1 MRNRSRSIAVA
12 LLALSATGCLA
23 TKGDLRLLQDELRAT
38 RASVARS
45 DSVHRRTSDS
55 LVATVT
61 RLAASQTRGDQ
72 ALTQA
77 QQKTNDDLKALLTRV
92 GANDIATKEQLTSLD
107 DDLDQVRELVRQN
120 MRGSAVARA
129 QMEQAAR
136 PSAPTTPDSTAPAT
150 TTTTPVAPGTPGP
163 ATLLSNGR
171 SMMIGGSCAAARR
184 AFQDLLTMYPE
195 SPDAPE
201 AQFSI
206 GASYGECGDGGN
218 TAKADSVYRLVMDK
232 YPKSDWAP
240 TSLYKRAEMQR
251 LAGKMD
257 VARPMYAKIVCEYPK
272 STVFAQALDRHGS
285 RPVCK

>member
-1 MRNRSRSIAVA
+1 MSIKSRLIAVA

-23 TKGDLRLLQDELRAT
+23 TKGDIRLLQDELRAS

-55 LVATVT
+55 LAAAVT
-61 RLAASQTRGDQ
+61 RLAAAQTRADQ
-72 ALTQA
+72 TLTQA
-77 QQKTNDDLKALLTRV
+77 QQKANDDLKALLTRV
-92 GANDIATKEQLTSLD
+92 STSDIATKEQLKSLD
-107 DDLDQVRELVRQN
+107 DDLDQIRELVRQN

-129 QMEQAAR
+129 QAEQSVR
-136 PSAPTTPDSTAPAT
+136 QPAPTTSDSTAPAT
-150 TTTTPVAPGTPGP
+150 GTPAAPSGAPGP

-171 SMMIGGSCAAARR
+171 SMMIAGSCSAARR

-195 SPDAPE
+195 SQDAAE

-206 GASYGECGDGGN
+206 GASYGECGEGGN
-218 TAKADSVYRLVMDK
+218 TAKADSVYKLVMDK
-232 YPKSDWAP
+232 YPKSDFAP

-251 LAGKMD
+251 LAGKAD
-257 VARPMYAKIVCEYPK
+257 VAKPMYAKIVCEYPK

>member
-1 MRNRSRSIAVA
+1 MRTRSRSIAVA

-55 LVATVT
+55 LTAAVT
-61 RLAASQTRGDQ
+61 RLAAAQTRGDQ
-72 ALTQA
+72 TLTQA
-77 QQKTNDDLKALLTRV
+77 QQKTSDDLKALLTRV
-92 GANDIATKEQLTSLD
+92 GTNDIATKEQLKSLNE
-107 DDLDQVRELVRQN
+107 DLDQVRELARQN

-129 QMEQAAR
+129 QMEQAR
-136 PSAPTTPDSTAPAT
+136 PPAPTTADSTAPAT
-150 TTTTPVAPGTPGP
+150 TMTTPVAPGTPGP

-195 SPDAPE
+195 SPDAAE

-206 GASYGECGDGGN
+206 GASYGECGEGGN
-218 TAKADSVYRLVMDK
+218 TAKADSVYKLVMDK
-232 YPKSDWAP
+232 YPKSDFAP

-257 VARPMYAKIVCEYPK
+257 VAKPMYAKIVCEYPK